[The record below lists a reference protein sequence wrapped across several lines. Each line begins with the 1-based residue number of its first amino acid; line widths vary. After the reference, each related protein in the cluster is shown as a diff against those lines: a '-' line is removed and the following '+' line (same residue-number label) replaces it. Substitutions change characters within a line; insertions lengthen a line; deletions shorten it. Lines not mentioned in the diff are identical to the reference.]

1 VNSDSVALVKFV
13 PEKMSGRLFVLI
25 AKAAAIASR
34 PEVIRMLGYDPTT
47 GSPLF
52 VRNLGSGP
60 RFET

>member
-1 VNSDSVALVKFV
+1 MNSDRVALGKFV
-13 PEKMSGRLFVLI
+13 PEKMPGSLFALI

-34 PEVIRMLGYDPTT
+34 PEIIRMLGYDPTT

-52 VRNLGSGP
+52 VRNLGSGT